1 VRGILLATVALALLA
16 AQQASAGTS
25 MFVGAAEDNV
35 RSLDPLAT
43 KAKMD
48 LAALA
53 GLSVVRM
60 TATWSPGESE
70 VGGNDRIVLQNVSAA
85 AQLDGVRVILS
96 IYPRDGRTAPL
107 SSRARGE
114 FAQYAASIARA
125 FPAITDFV
133 IGNEPNLN
141 RFWMPQFGAN
151 GVDLA
156 ARSYELLLATA
167 YDALK
172 SVSPDVNVI
181 GGALS
186 PAGQDKAASTRQ
198 THSPTA
204 FIKDLGAAYR
214 ATHRRRAIMDMFAIH
229 PYLIPSRLPPTFA
242 HPRTTTIGIADYP
255 KLVRLL
261 TNAFAGTGQRG
272 ETLPI
277 VYDEFGYQTQIPAQ
291 KRFAYSNLG
300 SPAAKDA
307 ITEAQ
312 QAAYY
317 RQALALA
324 ACQPTVAGLL
334 IFHVADERDARAWQ
348 SGLYYANNSPKTS
361 LPAVRSAA
369 LAAQAGTLGACAMQK
384 TTSNLGTVTFHEPST
399 TQPSTTQPGTLE
411 LDFSCATVCSYAA
424 QVIDAETGEVV
435 AGTEGKAL
443 GAQSLT
449 IPAAGLV
456 TGSYQYVLRALKS
469 GKPGTGEERTSR
481 PFAFVAPAAAPP
493 PPSGFPRLPP
503 ARALLPTL
511 QPTAPPVVQ
520 PG

>member
-1 VRGILLATVALALLA
+1 
-16 AQQASAGTS
+16 
-25 MFVGAAEDNV
+25 
-35 RSLDPLAT
+35 
-43 KAKMD
+43 
-48 LAALA
+48 
-53 GLSVVRM
+53 
-60 TATWSPGESE
+60 
-70 VGGNDRIVLQNVSAA
+70 
-85 AQLDGVRVILS
+85 
-96 IYPRDGRTAPL
+96 
-107 SSRARGE
+107 
-114 FAQYAASIARA
+114 
-125 FPAITDFV
+125 
-133 IGNEPNLN
+133 
-141 RFWMPQFGAN
+141 
-151 GVDLA
+151 
-156 ARSYELLLATA
+156 
-167 YDALK
+167 
-172 SVSPDVNVI
+172 
-181 GGALS
+181 
-186 PAGQDKAASTRQ
+186 
-198 THSPTA
+198 
-204 FIKDLGAAYR
+204 
-214 ATHRRRAIMDMFAIH
+214 MDMFAIH
-229 PYLIPSRLPPTFA
+229 PYLSSSRLPPTFA

-261 TNAFAGTGQRG
+261 THAFAGTGQRG

-307 ITEAQ
+307 IPEAQ

-369 LAAQAGTLGACAMQK
+369 LAAQAGTLGACVTQK
-384 TTSNLGTVTFHEPST
+384 TTNNLGTVTFHEPSDTQPST
-399 TQPSTTQPGTLE
+399 TQPSTTQPSTTQPSTLE

-435 AGTEGKAL
+435 AGTEGKAV
-443 GAQSLT
+443 GTQSLT
-449 IPAAGLV
+449 IPATGLV

-481 PFAFVAPAAAPP
+481 PFDFVAPVADPPPAPP
-493 PPSGFPRLPP
+493 PPSGFPRLPQ

-511 QPTAPPVVQ
+511 QPTVPPVVQ